1 MATTTM
7 KKPNKDILTYGS
19 YSAFTATG
27 INLVLFF
34 LFMLTHVI
42 DPNHS
47 LTVGEQQRNVGILP
61 VLIASIVTT
70 YIAAFAWWIFVKMFK
85 NPWRIYRVI
94 AIILLLLSF
103 LLPLKYSDQ
112 IPLGMMIALDLMH
125 TVVVGCIFYFFPRS
139 LAPVKEW

>member
-1 MATTTM
+1 M
-7 KKPNKDILTYGS
+7 KQNKEIITYAS
-19 YSAFTATG
+19 YASFTATG

-34 LFMLTHVI
+34 IFMLTHVI

-47 LTVGEQQRNVGILP
+47 LRMGESDRNVGILP

-70 YIAAFAWWIFVKMFK
+70 YIAAFAWWLFIRMFK

-94 AIILLLLSF
+94 AVVLLLLSF
-103 LLPLKYSDQ
+103 LLPLRFRDQ
-112 IPLGMMIALDLMH
+112 IPAGMMIALDLMH

-139 LAPVKEW
+139 IAPVKDW